1 VNADEAD
8 ILRIRDEI
16 RNSRRMTDLER
27 LQWLDELRIFTLMVR
42 QAPDVSRVQAAVVAE
57 PGVNYVSRKE
67 G

>member
-1 VNADEAD
+1 
-8 ILRIRDEI
+8 
-16 RNSRRMTDLER
+16 MTDLER

>member
-16 RNSRRMTDLER
+16 RSSRRMTDLER

-42 QAPDVSRVQAAVVAE
+42 LAPDVPCVQAAVVSE
-57 PGVNYVSRKE
+57 PHVNYDSQKE